1 MAIDDRSSGGIT
13 HDEAC
18 QTLFDLLAAHA
29 DVDLDIAEAAAI
41 VNAATWTAEATRE
54 YAESVEAIRD
64 GYRRLTALHQAMVAP
79 VESPSPALPSR
90 PIAPQAAFGPRLRAA
105 CAVPRLKLRPRLLA
119 YPTLQEA
126 YEG

>member
-1 MAIDDRSSGGIT
+1 MAIDDRFHGVIT

-29 DVDLDIAEAAAI
+29 DVDLDIAEATAI

-54 YAESVEAIRD
+54 YAEAVEAIRD
-64 GYRRLTALHQAMVAP
+64 GYRRLATLHHELVAP
-79 VESPSPALPSR
+79 VESPLPALPVPER
-90 PIAPQAAFGPRLRAA
+90 LVAPRAAFGPQLRAA

-126 YEG
+126 